1 MPDEYH
7 VPAHTGESLL
17 EAKGSRFYGRA
28 MYAPDEA
35 AVEALLAEARA
46 THPETNHHA
55 FAYRL
60 GADGA
65 VARFSD
71 DGEPGGTAGR
81 PMMEVLL
88 RASLV
93 YAAVVVSRHF
103 GGTLLGAGG
112 LVRAYGGAASA
123 AVRAAGV
130 RTLRPHARLRLN
142 IAYSLLGA
150 IEQELRQLGLPAP
163 TAEYGAEVTLT
174 VLVPA
179 AQLAL
184 FRQRVND
191 LSAGQAGITLEGTA
205 YL

>member
-1 MPDEYH
+1 MTGEYN
-7 VPAHTGESLL
+7 VPARTGDALL

-28 MYAPDEA
+28 IHAPGKA

-46 THPETNHHA
+46 RHPEAHHHA

-81 PMMEVLL
+81 PLMEVLL
-88 RASLV
+88 RTSLV
-93 YAAVVVSRHF
+93 YAAIVVSRHF

-112 LVRAYGGAASA
+112 LVRAYGGASAA

-130 RTLRPHARLRLN
+130 RTLRPHTRLYVT
-142 IAYSLLGA
+142 ISYPVLGA
-150 IEQELRQLGLPAP
+150 IEQDMRHLGLPAP
-163 TAEYGAEVTLT
+163 EVEYGAEVTLSL
-174 VLVPA
+174 LVPVE
-179 AQLAL
+179 QLDHVIH
-184 FRQRVND
+184 RISD
-191 LSAGQAGITLEGTA
+191 LSAGQATISTA
-205 YL
+205 QTIYL